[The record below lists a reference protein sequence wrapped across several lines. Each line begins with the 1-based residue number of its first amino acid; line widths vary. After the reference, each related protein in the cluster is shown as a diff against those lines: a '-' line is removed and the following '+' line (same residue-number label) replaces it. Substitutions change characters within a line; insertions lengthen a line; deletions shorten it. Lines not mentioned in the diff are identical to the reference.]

1 MKPLYAII
9 FILLISQNMSE
20 KCDEKQNPSSIS
32 DCKGLE
38 VLATES
44 VCCFLDEKYTM
55 NGEEHIVKSC
65 KGATKSETKNII
77 MSKVEDNTTLIKEA
91 ERKMIEDESFGG
103 KVEYINVNC
112 KSNYLFTS
120 LMTLIIVLL
129 L

>member
-55 NGEEHIVKSC
+55 NGEKHIVKSC
-65 KGATKSETKNII
+65 KGATKAESE
-77 MSKVEDNTTLIKEA
+77 NTTLIKEA